1 MLVEPGLDRAVLVA
15 ALVGG
20 YGLDAPTLS
29 FVPAG
34 ETSWCYRVADG
45 RGRRWF
51 LKLSPSEAVEPA
63 RAELAL
69 RLADALAD
77 LSLAAPRP
85 HPTRSG
91 RLWCPVEGLRMA
103 VFELVDG
110 EPLGDQDLANAAVA
124 QGVARLVAAIHA
136 ATPAL
141 RVPVPFT
148 ETFEVWADGL
158 GLGLDRLGRDI
169 GGADPLTATA
179 RELVWP
185 QRAALLAMLERVRSL
200 GDAAR
205 STGAARV
212 LCHGDLIVD
221 NLLLDRGGRL
231 WVVDWEAAVLAPR
244 ELDLALFTGEG
255 FGRFLAGYQDA
266 AGPQD
271 LDPDLIAFFL
281 LRRNLDDLV
290 DWLGAV
296 LDRDRP
302 DAQRHADLDGLRWCL
317 ARWGLLQARIDHA
330 RRLLTRRR

>member
-15 ALVGG
+15 ALGDG
-20 YGLDAPTLS
+20 YGLDTRSLS

-34 ETSWCYRVADG
+34 ETSWCCRVADG
-45 RGRRWF
+45 RGGRWF
-51 LKLSPSEAVEPA
+51 LKLSRPEAVEPA

-77 LSLAAPRP
+77 LDLPAPRP
-85 HPTRSG
+85 RPTRSG
-91 RLWCPVEGLRMA
+91 RLWRPVEGLRMA

-110 EPLGDQDLANAAVA
+110 EPPGEQDLADAGVA
-124 QGVARLVAAIHA
+124 REVARLVAAIHA
-136 ATPAL
+136 ATAAL
-141 RVPVPFT
+141 RVPVPFA
-148 ETFEVWADGL
+148 ETFGVWADGL
-158 GLGLDRLGRDI
+158 GLGLDRLGRDG
-169 GGADPLTATA
+169 GGADPLVATA
-179 RELVWP
+179 RALVGP
-185 QRAALLAMLERVRSL
+185 QRAALLAMLDRVRSL

-205 STGAARV
+205 SRAAARV

-255 FGRFLAGYQDA
+255 FGRFLAGYRGA

-302 DAQRHADLDGLRWCL
+302 DAQRRSDLDGLRWCL
-317 ARWGLLQARIDHA
+317 SRWGLLQARIDHA
-330 RRLLTRRR
+330 RRLLTHRR